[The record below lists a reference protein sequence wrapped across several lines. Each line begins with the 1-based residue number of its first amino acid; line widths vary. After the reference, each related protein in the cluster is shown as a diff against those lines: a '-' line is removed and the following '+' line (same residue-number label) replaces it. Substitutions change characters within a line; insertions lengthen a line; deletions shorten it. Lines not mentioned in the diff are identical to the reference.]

1 MLAEVWFV
9 SNVNRHPSGEHEVGA
24 EETGPVLT
32 PAATGLFLFLFFGL
46 FAPLTYWLGWNQPSL
61 FDIRGE
67 GYPQPWAEFL
77 TVLTVSALFMVPFV
91 WMAVGR
97 VIDPLALTLGLNALI
112 LVGYFFLDRTG
123 ARIEG
128 AERPV
133 LDAANM
139 ILAINAIGFFTL
151 LAVLVGWY
159 AIFSVGQRQI
169 RPLPAPPE
177 VMDNRFRWFVYP
189 FILAVTAMVALP
201 MVLTGTVPMLSPN
214 PVEGRLALLES
225 NVGRPLYNLASS
237 LLPAAVASCLILAW
251 RRRGVWK
258 IFNMEVVLVGL
269 AVAVQ
274 LLTSNRTPLAM
285 SMMMTFA
292 LFTFEWKFPRW
303 LMPLMVAAYF
313 AAFLGLGGFSSIV
326 RQNRDLLDEGNIVAA
341 SFTEAFMG
349 DNLSDLRDGAWVMGE
364 WNMEPL
370 NGKTYLGGLAA
381 LFPSAIFPQKKEW
394 YLGWIGLKIVQWPTE
409 EHFGLR
415 MSFFAESFLNFGLA
429 GTIGLAVFLGSY
441 YGYLLK
447 ALHLAAR
454 SERQCL
460 TRNIRLMLA
469 LQLGQTFSNS
479 SEGFV
484 FYSLVTLLVLIWIVV
499 DFPLRSQYAPHRS

>member
-1 MLAEVWFV
+1 LRPW
-9 SNVNRHPSGEHEVGA
+9 
-24 EETGPVLT
+24 
-32 PAATGLFLFLFFGL
+32 ATALFLFLFFGL
-46 FAPLTYWLGWNQPSL
+46 FVPLAYWCGLNQPAL

-77 TVLTVSALFMVPFV
+77 TVLTVGALFLVPFV

-97 VIDPLALTLGLNALI
+97 VIDPLALTMGLNGLI
-112 LVGYFFLDRTG
+112 LVGYFFLGQTG
-123 ARIEG
+123 QRIDG

-133 LDAANM
+133 LSAANM
-139 ILAINAIGFFTL
+139 ILAINSIGFFTL
-151 LAVLVGWY
+151 LSVLVAWY
-159 AIFSVGQRQI
+159 AIFSLGRRQI
-169 RPLPAPPE
+169 RPLPAAPE
-177 VMDNRFRWFVYP
+177 TMDSRFRWFLYP
-189 FILAVTAMVALP
+189 FTLAVTGMVSLP
-201 MVLTGTVPMLSPN
+201 MILTRTVPLLSSD
-214 PVEGRLALLES
+214 PVEGRLTLLQS
-225 NVGRPLYNLASS
+225 DIGRPLYNLASS
-237 LLPAAVASCLILAW
+237 LLPAAIAGCLVLAW
-251 RRRGVWK
+251 RRRGFGK
-258 IFNMEVVLVGL
+258 IFNIEVLLVGI
-269 AVAVQ
+269 AVTVQ

-285 SMMMTFA
+285 AMMMTFA
-292 LFTFEWKFPRW
+292 LFTFEWKLPRW
-303 LMPLMVAAYF
+303 LMPAMVALFF
-313 AAFLGLGGFSSIV
+313 AAYLGLSGFSSIV
-326 RQNRDLLDEGNIVAA
+326 RQNRDLLEEGNLVAA
-341 SFTEAFMG
+341 SFVEAFMG

-381 LFPSAIFPQKKEW
+381 LLPSAIFPQKKEW
-394 YLGWIGLKIVQWPTE
+394 YLGWIGLRIVQWPTE

-454 SERQCL
+454 SEVSCL

-484 FYSLVTLLVLIWIVV
+484 FYSLVSLLVIIWLVV
-499 DFPLRSQYAPHRS
+499 DFPLKIQYGPHRS